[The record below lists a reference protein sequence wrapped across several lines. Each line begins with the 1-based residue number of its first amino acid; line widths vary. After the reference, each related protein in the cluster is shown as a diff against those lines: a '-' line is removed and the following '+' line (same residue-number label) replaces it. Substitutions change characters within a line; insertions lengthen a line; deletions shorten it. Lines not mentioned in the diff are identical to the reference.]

1 MKIILLQQVK
11 GVGKKFEVKEVSD
24 GYAKNVLIPK
34 GLAKIATPQEIQ
46 KLNEQKATWEKN
58 AAEQKARFLQIKEDL
73 RTKELSFPV
82 KTGSKDEVFGSVGAD
97 AIKVAL
103 REQGIGVEKIN
114 LPKPLK
120 ALGRFE
126 VEVIL
131 GMGVS
136 AKVAVIL
143 LRQ

>member
-1 MKIILLQQVK
+1 MK

>member
-97 AIKVAL
+97 VIKVAL

>member
-1 MKIILLQQVK
+1 MVK

-46 KLNEQKATWEKN
+46 KLNEQKAVWEKN
-58 AAEQKARFLQIKEDL
+58 AAEQKARFLEIRENL
-73 RTKELSFPV
+73 LSKELSFPM
-82 KTGSKDEVFGSVGAD
+82 KTGTKDEVFGSVGAD

-126 VEVIL
+126 VEVLL
-131 GMGVS
+131 GMGVT
-136 AKVAVIL
+136 AKVAVRL
-143 LRQ
+143 LSQK